1 MTTKR
6 PSLRDR
12 EAQGLSGIVR
22 DQPPP
27 QADAEPP
34 RTASTPAKANPEPAQ
49 PAATATRNDAAGKP
63 ARRKPGPKPQAD
75 RPPTIRLGGY
85 WQPGTFDTAKRGY
98 LADLDTQPDSPGTF
112 AGWIDRA
119 IRHHAQLTPQKR
131 QQIAARLGE
140 EANEG
145 RGNSR
150 SFDVAADTVEAMEQ
164 AVAADRR
171 HGRVTSRAGFIAE
184 AARAAVAEA
193 RTRYGTELPAA
204 PARLPNRPPR

>member
-12 EAQGLSGIVR
+12 EAQGLSGILR

-27 QADAEPP
+27 QVDAEPAKP
-34 RTASTPAKANPEPAQ
+34 ASMPPNAEPATPPEPAVH
-49 PAATATRNDAAGKP
+49 PDPTGKP
-63 ARRKPGPKPQAD
+63 PRRKPGPKPQTN
-75 RPPTIRLGGY
+75 RPPTVRLGGY

-119 IRHHAQLTPQKR
+119 IRHHAELTPQQR
-131 QQIAARLGE
+131 QQVAAKLGE
-140 EANEG
+140 ESHEG
-145 RGNSR
+145 QGNSR
-150 SFDVAADTVEAMEQ
+150 SFDVAADTVQAMES

-184 AARAAVAEA
+184 AARAAVVEA
-193 RTRYGTELPAA
+193 RTRYGAELPAA

>member
-12 EAQGLSGIVR
+12 EAQGLAAILR

-27 QADAEPP
+27 DIQTPPAEP
-34 RTASTPAKANPEPAQ
+34 APAPDPVAAVPD
-49 PAATATRNDAAGKP
+49 AATVGGAEPDKP
-63 ARRKPGPKPQAD
+63 ARRKPGPKPRTD
-75 RPPTIRLGGY
+75 RPPSIRLGGY
-85 WQPGTFDTAKRGY
+85 WHPGTFDNAKRGY
-98 LADLDTQPDSPGTF
+98 LADLDSQPDSPGSF

-119 IRHHAQLTPQKR
+119 IRHHADLTPQQR
-131 QQIAARLGE
+131 QQIAAQLGE
-140 EANEG
+140 EPTEG

-150 SFDVAADTVEAMEQ
+150 SFDVAATTVEAMEH

-184 AARAAVAEA
+184 ATRAAVTEA
-193 RTRYGTELPAA
+193 RTRYGAELPAA
-204 PARLPNRPPR
+204 PARLPNKPPR